1 MVELL
6 IDRVILR
13 DNKILLDSFYESL
26 QKVDE
31 RSLQNFLKFSGM
43 INDDEFFVFFNHFRS
58 VQYIYFYADN
68 IKFMYSLNR
77 IMMRAKVKE
86 LSEQNSSKLLNMMV
100 QFESKYFNSTA
111 VLLDELK
118 AVFK

>member
-1 MVELL
+1 
-6 IDRVILR
+6 
-13 DNKILLDSFYESL
+13 
-26 QKVDE
+26 
-31 RSLQNFLKFSGM
+31 
-43 INDDEFFVFFNHFRS
+43 
-58 VQYIYFYADN
+58 
-68 IKFMYSLNR
+68 
-77 IMMRAKVKE
+77 MMRAKVKE